1 VVELF
6 GLLQEAARL
15 VMRQALR
22 HHWSDI
28 HASLRREPAGTTGS
42 AGSAMQRSPVP
53 VSPRE
58 CSILELIGRG
68 LSTKEVSRTSSDAR
82 VCVRMCLVLRLF
94 STRARKD
101 WLICTRMSARSLATQ
116 SDLKVTKC
124 PLANLPETVRQTK

>member
-68 LSTKEVSRTSSDAR
+68 LSTKEVAR
-82 VCVRMCLVLRLF
+82 RLGI
-94 STRARKD
+94 T
-101 WLICTRMSARSLATQ
+101 
-116 SDLKVTKC
+116 
-124 PLANLPETVRQTK
+124 PETVRSHVKRAFVKLGVNKRATAVWRAHCLGLLRTPESV